1 MVQRTIIQDR
11 IRWNDTESDYGG
23 HFFKKVQK
31 GDDWPTLPKPVKVS
45 EDATIQLARTAL
57 GKLTSVKGRLV
68 ERLRV
73 HWELNAEQKRALRRE
88 LNQLR
93 VQIRDHQ
100 AILEATR
107 NALSHR
113 NVQRRLVL
121 AESRRL
127 RKEENHDY
135 DMTLSV
141 RSRGFGNIRDSNG
154 NVRWEQVSLTGLCGF
169 STANL
174 EWSSNDSIALTNKL
188 MGQISSGVDFQAA
201 GALADVD
208 RTVRMIGDSAKK
220 LARSLKKASKGD
232 LAGASRLLVNTK
244 NSSSSVGS
252 IRSSATGRQKW
263 LAQGS
268 SVRDRY
274 LQYQFGIKPLVK
286 DVEAAARAAAWL
298 TDRPI
303 YQKVSAVR
311 KLTEKFVESR
321 GFGTRCSVERT
332 ITARAV
338 AILKTQPPAAD
349 ALGLTDIP
357 SFLWE
362 RGFLSFVVDWW
373 IPIGNWLQALQAKR
387 ALETAFT
394 VQTVVK
400 RTSLTLEPEP
410 GTGWEWDQNAPN
422 TEYYVELSRRCGV
435 GVSVPLPNFKPLF
448 HKDTEVRVRHAL
460 ESIALIH
467 FFAEKTIQRRDRD
480 LAAEARQLKRARRSR

>member
-1 MVQRTIIQDR
+1 MVQRTITQSR
-11 IRWNDTESDYGG
+11 IRWNDDMSEYGG
-23 HFFKKVQK
+23 HFFSKVQK
-31 GDDWPTLPKPVKVS
+31 GDDWPTLPKPVKAS
-45 EDATIQLARTAL
+45 EDATIRLARGEL
-57 GKLTSVKGRLV
+57 SKLTSIKGRLV

-88 LNQLR
+88 LNELR
-93 VQIRDHQ
+93 VQIRSHQ
-100 AILEATR
+100 DALEATR

-113 NVQRRLVL
+113 DVQRRLQM

-127 RKEENHDY
+127 RKEENHNY

-141 RSRGFGNIRDSNG
+141 RSRGFGAIRDPNG
-154 NVRWEQVSLTGLCGF
+154 NVRWEQASITGLCGF
-169 STANL
+169 STATL

-188 MGQISSGVDFQAA
+188 MGQISSGVDFHAA

-208 RTVRMIGDSAKK
+208 RTVRMIGGSAKK

-232 LAGASRLLVNTK
+232 LLGATRLLVNTK
-244 NSSSSVGS
+244 NSSASIGSV
-252 IRSSATGRQKW
+252 RSSATGRQKW

-274 LQYQFGIKPLVK
+274 LMYQFGIKPLIQ

-303 YQKVSAVR
+303 YQKVSAKR
-311 KLTEKFVESR
+311 KLSEKFVEPR
-321 GFGTRCSVERT
+321 GFGTQCSVERT
-332 ITARAV
+332 ITVRTV

-362 RGFLSFVVDWW
+362 RTLLSFVVDWW

-394 VQTVVK
+394 VETVVK
-400 RTSLTLEPEP
+400 RTSLTLEPDP
-410 GTGWEWDQNAPN
+410 KSGWRWEQNAPN
-422 TEYYVELSRRCGV
+422 TEYYVELKRRCGV
-435 GVSVPLPNFKPLF
+435 GVNVPFPGFKPLF
-448 HKDTEVRVRHAL
+448 HKDTEVRIRHAL

-467 FFAEKTIQRRDRD
+467 LYAEKTIQRRDRD
-480 LAAEARQLKRARRSR
+480 LAAEARQLKRLRRSR